1 VSSRSR
7 DVSRLSQSVSH
18 VNTNAKLVCAAG
30 LGAAVQLGMA
40 YELAAVATRDA
51 KASRSA
57 TRAGRVPIGGPRGTR
72 ILARHQ

>member
-1 VSSRSR
+1 
-7 DVSRLSQSVSH
+7 
-18 VNTNAKLVCAAG
+18 
-30 LGAAVQLGMA
+30 MA

-57 TRAGRVPIGGPRGTR
+57 TRAGRIAIGGTRGTR